1 MRRSQAKQQE
11 AARRAWAGGQ
21 EGKRKRYRGGGGM
34 LTRMTLSVGQ
44 GPSHQWPV
52 GLSSFGVGGV
62 ILSAGKA
69 GGGGMGPLWPYG
81 AVYSQG
87 LIAPY
92 VYICV
97 G

>member
-1 MRRSQAKQQE
+1 
-11 AARRAWAGGQ
+11 
-21 EGKRKRYRGGGGM
+21 M

-69 GGGGMGPLWPYG
+69 GGGEWGHCGHMG
-81 AVYSQG
+81 Q
-87 LIAPY
+87 
-92 VYICV
+92 YIV
-97 G
+97 RG

>member
-21 EGKRKRYRGGGGM
+21 EGKRKRYRGAGREL

-52 GLSSFGVGGV
+52 GLSSFGGGGV
-62 ILSAGKA
+62 ILSAGKV
-69 GGGGMGPLWPYG
+69 GGGGAWGPCGHMG
-81 AVYSQG
+81 Q
-87 LIAPY
+87 
-92 VYICV
+92 YIV
-97 G
+97 RG